1 MGTSDTTKFPTI
13 LDEKLK
19 SRMITS
25 TAFRENHQMTVRLCL
40 RRISQKKRTNDGVV
54 FNLALPW
61 GSYSELRETSCFS
74 RIIKALQRH
83 QMTQSK
89 NQSILKRI
97 EMKIKEEFLIYL
109 PGCVLCLL
117 FFIP

>member
-1 MGTSDTTKFPTI
+1 MAFFEFEI
-13 LDEKLK
+13 LVNRK
-19 SRMITS
+19 S
-25 TAFRENHQMTVRLCL
+25 EHNH
-40 RRISQKKRTNDGVV
+40 GVV
-54 FNLALPW
+54 FNLALAW
-61 GSYSELRETSCFS
+61 GSYSELRETSRFC

-83 QMTQSK
+83 QVTQSK

-97 EMKIKEEFLIYL
+97 EMNMKEEFLIYL